1 MHSMRRAALRAAC
14 SSTRVVAVP
23 RQQVASFAMQIS
35 KANMGPATV
44 MPLARNFS
52 QTVRRAED
60 EKEDPF
66 GAEDGPPTQPLESS
80 PTERE
85 RARQGYTIF
94 VSNMTFDATD
104 AHLREAF
111 AKFGDITAIN
121 IGRDARGL
129 SRGFGFVTFTTK
141 DAADRAVL
149 EAHKS
154 FWHGRRI
161 NVDHRKEQSAR
172 TPGEPSEPTSSL
184 YIGNIPY
191 ETSDADL
198 NRLFRE
204 LEGVTDVRVAV
215 DRNTGWPRGFAHAD
229 FKDVESCEKAYDKLS
244 SITVGGRQ
252 LRLDYSTPRPG
263 YGPGGNRG

>member
-1 MHSMRRAALRAAC
+1 MHSIRRAALRAAC
-14 SSTRVVAVP
+14 SSTRAVAVP
-23 RQQVASFAMQIS
+23 RQQVASFAVQVS
-35 KANMGPATV
+35 KANMRPATV

-52 QTVRRAED
+52 QTARRAEE
-60 EKEDPF
+60 EKDAV
-66 GAEDGPPTQPLESS
+66 AEENAQSLESS

-111 AKFGDITAIN
+111 TKFGEITAIN

-129 SRGFGFVTFTTK
+129 SRGFGFVTFSTK
-141 DAADRAVL
+141 EAADRAVL

-172 TPGEPSEPTSSL
+172 APGEVSDPTSSL

-204 LEGVTDVRVAV
+204 LDGVKDVRVAV

-229 FKDVESCEKAYDKLS
+229 FDSVESCIKAYEKLS
-244 SITVGGRQ
+244 QIQVGGRQ

-263 YGPGGNRG
+263 YGSGGNRG